1 MTSAA
6 HGQFIYAN
14 VGCVPGAA
22 HDSWAWSQDSLCD
35 KLRKPDEPWAGYLM
49 ARGLHLIGDDAYA
62 CGHTHS
68 AAASDGLFSRK
79 GPDHQWLN

>member
-49 ARGLHLIGDDAYA
+49 AVLPVRARRRPKPPCTEVVARGGVVKL
-62 CGHTHS
+62 
-68 AAASDGLFSRK
+68 AAPRCAS
-79 GPDHQWLN
+79 